1 MAMPDLSTLL
11 QPDRGQ
17 AARTIHIIDAKGF
30 DAWLAAQPPRHRAA
44 ATAQKLAPTGYS
56 SAILPGDGPED
67 WSVVSVVANAEKLGP
82 WCLAKLAETLPE
94 GSYRLEGR
102 DPGAAAYGWL
112 TAQYRFDTYKK
123 DDKPQ
128 PGPRV
133 LLTAEPARIDE
144 TVRLAN
150 AAFKLRDRI
159 NTGANDMGPADLEA
173 AAQQLAEAH
182 GATFSV
188 VKGAEVEKGYGLLWA
203 VGKAAGKGREPRL
216 IEIEWGNPDHPR
228 VAIIGKGV
236 CFDSGGLD
244 IKPASGMRLMKKD
257 MGGAAHALATAEL
270 IMGAR
275 LPVRLH
281 MLVPAVENSINGE
294 ATRPGDIMRSRKGI
308 TVENSNTDAEGRLIL
323 ADALTKA
330 AENDP
335 ELVIDYATLTG
346 AARVALGA
354 DLQAL
359 FANDDTL
366 AADLMAAAETE
377 ADPMWRLPLYDPYKE
392 QLKSDVADMVN
403 AAEGPFGGALTAALF
418 LKEFVPD
425 KAQWVHLD
433 IFCWNGS
440 AKPGRPKG
448 AEAVSLR
455 AVWKVLKDRYGG

>member
-1 MAMPDLSTLL
+1 MSDLSSLI

-17 AARTIHIIDAKGF
+17 PARTIHIIDAKGY
-30 DAWLAAQPPRHRAA
+30 DEWLGAQPPRHRAA
-44 ATAQKLAPTGYS
+44 AAAQKLSPTGYS
-56 SAILPGDGPED
+56 NAILPGDGPED
-67 WSVVSVVANAEKLGP
+67 WSVVTVVAKADKLGI

-94 GSYRLEGR
+94 GTYRVEGTE
-102 DPGAAAYGWL
+102 PGKALYGWL
-112 TAQYRFDTYKK
+112 TAQYKFDRYKK
-123 DDKPQ
+123 KDGKAQ
-128 PGPRV
+128 GPRV
-133 LLTAEPARIDE
+133 LLTGDPAKMDE
-144 TVRLAN
+144 ALRMAGV
-150 AAFKLRDRI
+150 AFKLRDRI
-159 NTGANDMGPADLEA
+159 NIGANDMGPADLEEA
-173 AAQQLAEAH
+173 ATDLAKAY
-182 GATFSV
+182 GATLSV
-188 VKGAEVEKGYGLLWA
+188 VKGPEVEKGYGLLWA

-236 CFDSGGLD
+236 CFDTGGLD

-257 MGGAAHALATAEL
+257 MGGAAHALALAEL
-270 IMGAR
+270 VMQNR

-294 ATRPGDIMRSRKGI
+294 ATRPGDVMISRKGLS
-308 TVENSNTDAEGRLIL
+308 VENSNTDAEGRLIL

-330 AENDP
+330 AEANP
-335 ELVIDYATLTG
+335 ELVFDFATLTG

-354 DLQAL
+354 DLQAV

-366 AADLMAAAETE
+366 ASELMNAAETE
-377 ADPMWRLPLYDPYKE
+377 NDPMWRMPLYDPYKDL
-392 QLKSDVADMVN
+392 LKSDVADMVN
-403 AAEGPFGGALTAALF
+403 AAEGPFGGAITAALF

-425 KAQWVHLD
+425 KAQWAHFD

-455 AVWKVLKDRYGG
+455 ATWKVLKDRYGG

>member
-1 MAMPDLSTLL
+1 MLDLTTLV
-11 QPDRGQ
+11 QPDKGQ
-17 AARTIHIIDAKGF
+17 AARTIHVIDAKGY
-30 DAWLAAQPPRHRAA
+30 DAWLAAQPVRHRTA
-44 ATAQKLAPTGYS
+44 ATAQKLSAAPYA
-56 SAILPGDGPED
+56 SAILPGDGAED
-67 WSVVSVVANAEKLGP
+67 WSVVTVVASAERLTP

-94 GSYRLEGR
+94 GSYRVEGAE
-102 DPGAAAYGWL
+102 PGKALLGWL

-123 DDKPQ
+123 EEKTPT
-128 PGPRV
+128 GPRV
-133 LLTAEPARIDE
+133 LLTADPARIE
-144 TVRLAN
+144 EAVRM
-150 AAFKLRDRI
+150 AAVTFKLRDRI

-173 AAQQLAEAH
+173 AAAELAKTYGGQL
-182 GATFSV
+182 TV

-203 VGKAAGKGREPRL
+203 VGKAAGKDRDPRL
-216 IEIEWGNPDHPR
+216 IEIEWGNPEHPR
-228 VAIIGKGV
+228 IAIIGKGV
-236 CFDSGGLD
+236 CFDTGGLD
-244 IKPASGMRLMKKD
+244 IKPAAGMRLMKKD

-270 IMGAR
+270 IMASR

-294 ATRPGDIMRSRKGI
+294 ATRPGDIMRSRKGL

-330 AENDP
+330 EEKDP

-366 AADLMAAAETE
+366 ASELMGAAETE

-392 QLKSDVADMVN
+392 ALKSDVADMVN

-418 LKEFVPD
+418 LKEFVPE
-425 KAQWVHLD
+425 KAQWAHLD
-433 IFCWNGS
+433 IFCWNGA

-455 AVWKVLKDRYGG
+455 AVWKVLKDRYAR

>member
-1 MAMPDLSTLL
+1 MSDPNTLV
-11 QPDRGQ
+11 QPDKGQ
-17 AARTIHIIDAKGF
+17 SARTIHVIDAKGF
-30 DAWLAAQPPRHRAA
+30 DAWLAAQPPRHRTAA
-44 ATAQKLAPTGYS
+44 AAQKLTPSAYS
-56 SAILPGDGPED
+56 SAILPGDGAED
-67 WSVVSVVANAEKLGP
+67 WSVVSVVANAEKLSP

-94 GSYRLEGR
+94 GSYRVEGVE
-102 DPGAAAYGWL
+102 PGKAIHGWL
-112 TAQYRFDTYKK
+112 VAQYKFDTYKK
-123 DDKPQ
+123 DEKTPT
-128 PGPRV
+128 GPRV
-133 LLTAEPARIDE
+133 LLTSDVARIE
-144 TVRLAN
+144 EAVRIAN
-150 AAFKLRDRI
+150 ATYKLRDRI

-173 AAQQLAEAH
+173 AAADLVKAYGGQL
-182 GATFSV
+182 TV
-188 VKGAEVEKGYGLLWA
+188 VKGDEVEKGYGLLWA

-216 IEIEWGNPDHPR
+216 IEIEWGNPEHPKI
-228 VAIIGKGV
+228 AIIGKGV

-270 IMGAR
+270 IMSSR

-330 AENDP
+330 EEKTP

-366 AADLMAAAETE
+366 ASELMAAAETE

-392 QLKSDVADMVN
+392 MLKSDVADMVN
-403 AAEGPFGGALTAALF
+403 AAEAPFGGALTAALF
-418 LKEFVPD
+418 LKEFVPE
-425 KAQWVHLD
+425 KAQWAHLD

-440 AKPGRPKG
+440 HKPGRPKG

-455 AVWKVLKDRYGG
+455 AVWKVLKDRYGR